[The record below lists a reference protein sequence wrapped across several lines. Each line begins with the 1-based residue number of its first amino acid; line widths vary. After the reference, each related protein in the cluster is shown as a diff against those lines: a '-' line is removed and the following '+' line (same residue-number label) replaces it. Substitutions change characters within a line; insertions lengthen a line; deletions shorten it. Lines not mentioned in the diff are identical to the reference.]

1 MRFTLYIFIIFF
13 AAFSFADVSG
23 EVIKITDGDTIN
35 IRDHDDKTHKIRLA
49 GIDAPEMSQPF
60 GEESRSHL
68 LGLVYGKEVVIE
80 TKKKDRY
87 GRIIGTIYHD
97 GKDMN
102 LIQVQAGMAWWY
114 EYYKDQQSPEDQRLY
129 STAHERAKKNKVG
142 LWEDPLAINPYKWRK
157 RNK

>member
-1 MRFTLYIFIIFF
+1 MKSLIITFTLIFSSIV
-13 AAFSFADVSG
+13 FADISG
-23 EVIKITDGDTIN
+23 KVIKVTDGDTIN
-35 IRDHDDKTHKIRLA
+35 IRDNDNKTHKIRLA
-49 GIDAPEMSQPF
+49 GIDAPEMSQPY
-60 GEESRSHL
+60 GEESRTQL
-68 LGLVYGKEVVIE
+68 LGLVYGKEVVIQ

-97 GKDMN
+97 GKDVN

-129 STAHERAKKNKVG
+129 STSHERAKKGKVG
-142 LWEDPLAINPYKWRK
+142 LWEDPLAMNPYKWRK